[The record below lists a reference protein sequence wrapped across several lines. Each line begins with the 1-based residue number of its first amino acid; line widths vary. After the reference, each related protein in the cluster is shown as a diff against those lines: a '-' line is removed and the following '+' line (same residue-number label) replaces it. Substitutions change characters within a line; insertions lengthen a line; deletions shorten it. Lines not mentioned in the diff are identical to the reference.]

1 MKNSV
6 FGKTIEN
13 VIKHGDIK
21 LVTTEK
27 RRKKNSHKTKWFS
40 ENLLAIEM
48 KKKTKVKMNNP
59 VYLGLSILDIR
70 KIVTYEYWYDY
81 LKSNFDYNVKLCYM
95 DTDSFIV
102 HMKTK
107 DADADLP
114 KDVEKRPD
122 TLNYEVNR
130 PLPIGINKKVVR
142 LMKDD
147 LGGRVMIT

>member
-40 ENLLAIEM
+40 ESLLAIEM
-48 KKKTKVKMNNP
+48 KKTKVKMNNP
-59 VYLGLSILDIR
+59 VYLGLSILDIH
-70 KIVTYEYWYDY
+70 KIVIYEYWYDY

-102 HMKTK
+102 HVKTK

-130 PLPIGINKKVVR
+130 LLPIGINKKVVR

>member
-1 MKNSV
+1 
-6 FGKTIEN
+6 
-13 VIKHGDIK
+13 
-21 LVTTEK
+21 
-27 RRKKNSHKTKWFS
+27 
-40 ENLLAIEM
+40 
-48 KKKTKVKMNNP
+48 MNNP

-70 KIVTYEYWYDY
+70 KIVIYEYWYDY

-102 HMKTK
+102 HVKTK
-107 DADADLP
+107 DADADLL

-130 PLPIGINKKVVR
+130 LLPIGINKKVVR